1 MRWNDG
7 IDFSLND
14 ICDLKTGHTS
24 FLLSG
29 DRFQRARYE
38 SPDFGKLGAKTVGLT
53 CRLQTASS
61 YAFPQR

>member
-1 MRWNDG
+1 MTASIFRRMT
-7 IDFSLND
+7 FV
-14 ICDLKTGHTS
+14 TS
-24 FLLSG
+24 KQAMHPFLLSG
-29 DRFQRARYE
+29 DLFQRARYE